1 MHGVSNRRFAPLA
14 LLAVATAMLM
24 GACGSD
30 GRKASTGG
38 DAAPPAE
45 RAETPGR
52 PLAGPQCGP
61 GQRTVVA
68 APTEGILHGAMPS
81 LLHDDALSGPRSGAR
96 VRSFERLADRKLAWV
111 YFSDN
116 WFQGIRFPAEA
127 VESVRETGALPFIR
141 LMPRSDWK
149 DGQVD
154 PKYPLSRIAKGD
166 FDADLRTW
174 ATSARDS
181 RVPLLVDFAPEMNG
195 NWFPWSGAFNG
206 GAENGPETYKA
217 AYRHVVD
224 LFREQ
229 GADNVGFAFHVNVRS
244 APDEPWNDMARYYP
258 GDDYIDWIGLSAY
271 GGVFPGYDW
280 EPLRRALDE
289 AYPKLAALSPTK
301 PIAILETGVL
311 EERGKDKAAW
321 IRSAYDAL
329 RMDRYP
335 RLKAAIWWH
344 ERWTNADER
353 VSDVRIDSDAAAT
366 AAYRRAV
373 AGPQFVAR
381 PEYACAPKA

>member
-1 MHGVSNRRFAPLA
+1 MQHHRPRRTE
-14 LLAVATAMLM
+14 AT
-24 GACGSD
+24 
-30 GRKASTGG
+30 
-38 DAAPPAE
+38 E
-45 RAETPGR
+45 R

-68 APTEGILHGAMPS
+68 APAEGILHGAMPS

-96 VRSFERLADRKLAWV
+96 VRSFERLADRRLAWV

-141 LMPRSDWK
+141 LMPRSEWK

-154 PKYPLSRIAKGD
+154 PKYPLSRVAKGD

-174 ATSARDS
+174 AKAARDS

-206 GAENGPETYKA
+206 AEKNGPETYKA

-289 AYPKLAALSPTK
+289 AYPKLEALSPTK
-301 PIAILETGVL
+301 PIAILETGVI
-311 EERGKDKAAW
+311 EEQGKDKAAW
-321 IRSAYDAL
+321 IRAAYDAL

-344 ERWTNADER
+344 ERWTNEDDR

-366 AAYRRAV
+366 AAYRKAV